1 MTSNG
6 SSDHTGVRFRIEGT
20 AAGPYEAA
28 VIAAVLQHALAQE
41 RRNGKPA
48 PARRFANWTMAGW
61 NHRYHRPRPADGT
74 RINGAERPSAPRR
87 SRSRT
92 S

>member
-6 SSDHTGVRFRIEGT
+6 SSHHAGVKFRIEG

-28 VIAAVLQHALAQE
+28 VVAAVLEHALAEE

-48 PARRFANWTMAGW
+48 PARRFANWTVAGW
-61 NHRYHRPRPADGT
+61 NRPYNRPRPAAGT
-74 RINGAERPSAPRR
+74 RINGAERPRAPRR
-87 SRSRT
+87 SRLRT

>member
-1 MTSNG
+1 MTENG
-6 SSDHTGVRFRIEGT
+6 SSDHAGVDFRIDG

-28 VIAAVLQHALAQE
+28 VIAAVLEHALAEE
-41 RRNGKPA
+41 RRNGKPG
-48 PARRFANWTMAGW
+48 PARRFTNWTVAGW
-61 NHRYHRPRPADGT
+61 NHRYHRPRPAAGT
-74 RINGAERPSAPRR
+74 RINGAARPSAPQR

>member
-6 SSDHTGVRFRIEGT
+6 SSHRAGVKFRIEGD

-28 VIAAVLQHALAQE
+28 VIAAVLQHALAEE
-41 RRNGKPA
+41 RRNGTPA
-48 PARRFANWTMAGW
+48 AARRFASWTMAEW
-61 NHRYHRPRPADGT
+61 NHPYHRPRPAAGT

-87 SRSRT
+87 SRPRT
-92 S
+92 

>member
-1 MTSNG
+1 MTHNG
-6 SSDHTGVRFRIEGT
+6 SSDRAGVKFRIEG
-20 AAGPYEAA
+20 AAGTYEAA
-28 VIAAVLQHALAQE
+28 VIAAVLQHALAEE

-48 PARRFANWTMAGW
+48 PARRFTNWTVAGW
-61 NHRYHRPRPADGT
+61 NRPYHRARPAAGA

-87 SRSRT
+87 SRPRT

>member
-6 SSDHTGVRFRIEGT
+6 SSHRAGVKFRIEGD

-28 VIAAVLQHALAQE
+28 VIAAVLQHALAEE
-41 RRNGKPA
+41 RRNGTPA
-48 PARRFANWTMAGW
+48 AARRFANWTMAEW
-61 NHRYHRPRPADGT
+61 NHPYHLPRPAAGT

-87 SRSRT
+87 SRPRT
-92 S
+92 

>member
-1 MTSNG
+1 MTENG
-6 SSDHTGVRFRIEGT
+6 SSDHAGVDFRIDG

-28 VIAAVLQHALAQE
+28 VIAAVLQHALAEE
-41 RRNGKPA
+41 RRNGEPG
-48 PARRFANWTMAGW
+48 PTRRFTNWTVAGW
-61 NHRYHRPRPADGT
+61 NHRYHRPRPAAGT
-74 RINGAERPSAPRR
+74 RINGAARPSAPRR

>member
-6 SSDHTGVRFRIEGT
+6 SSDRAGVKFRINGE

-28 VIAAVLQHALAQE
+28 VIAAVLQHALAEE
-41 RRNGKPA
+41 RRNGTP
-48 PARRFANWTMAGW
+48 PTARRFTNWTMADW
-61 NHRYHRPRPADGT
+61 NHPYHRPRPAAGT

-87 SRSRT
+87 NRAHT

>member
-6 SSDHTGVRFRIEGT
+6 SSDHTGVQFRIEGA

-28 VIAAVLQHALAQE
+28 VIAAVLQHALAEE
-41 RRNGKPA
+41 RRNGSPG

>member
-1 MTSNG
+1 MTNNG
-6 SSDHTGVRFRIEGT
+6 SSDRAGVKFRIED

-28 VIAAVLQHALAQE
+28 VIAAVLEHALAEE

-48 PARRFANWTMAGW
+48 PARRFANWTVAGW
-61 NHRYHRPRPADGT
+61 NRPYHRPRPAAGT
-74 RINGAERPSAPRR
+74 RINGAEQPRAPRR
-87 SRSRT
+87 SRLRT

>member
-6 SSDHTGVRFRIEGT
+6 SSHHAGVKFRIEG

-28 VIAAVLQHALAQE
+28 VIATVLEHALAEE

-48 PARRFANWTMAGW
+48 PARRFADWTVAGW
-61 NHRYHRPRPADGT
+61 NRPYHRPRPAAGT

-87 SRSRT
+87 SRLRT

>member
-1 MTSNG
+1 MTENG
-6 SSDHTGVRFRIEGT
+6 SSDHAGVDFRIDG

-28 VIAAVLQHALAQE
+28 VIAAVLEHALAEE

-48 PARRFANWTMAGW
+48 PARRFTNWTVAGW
-61 NHRYHRPRPADGT
+61 NHRYHRPRPAAGT
-74 RINGAERPSAPRR
+74 RINGAARPSAPRR

>member
-6 SSDHTGVRFRIEGT
+6 SSDHAGVRFRIEGAT
-20 AAGPYEAA
+20 AGPYEAA

-48 PARRFANWTMAGW
+48 PVRRFANWTMAGW
-61 NHRYHRPRPADGT
+61 NHCYHRPRPADGT
-74 RINGAERPSAPRR
+74 RINGAEQPSAPRR